1 MKQTH
6 PISLLLH
13 SVVAALL
20 FSAQVSV
27 ANAEPAAASSE
38 LQSDYSSIMS
48 MSVASDDSASLKV
61 EINPATDNAV
71 SCTCASAGA
80 GCSGACPNAPGKRR
94 QCRNV
99 AQKGKPKICSCTTDY

>member
-6 PISLLLH
+6 PISLCVY

-20 FSAQVSV
+20 FSAQLSV
-27 ANAEPAAASSE
+27 AKAEPAQATSE

-48 MSVASDDSASLKV
+48 MSVASDDNASLKV
-61 EINPATDNAV
+61 EINPTSENAV

-99 AQKGKPKICSCTTDY
+99 APKGKPKICSCTTDY